1 MTNKEQDHTKRPRYI
16 RIFLNAFFLS
26 FVVFLILT
34 YFRNN
39 GFVPF
44 RYLFF

>member
-1 MTNKEQDHTKRPRYI
+1 MSKKPEDMNEPPKYI
-16 RIFLNAFFLS
+16 RIFLSGFVLAFLVYFT
-26 FVVFLILT
+26 LT

>member
-1 MTNKEQDHTKRPRYI
+1 MSKKCEDNNEPPKYI
-16 RIFLNAFFLS
+16 RVFLNGFMLSIVLFFT
-26 FVVFLILT
+26 LT

>member
-1 MTNKEQDHTKRPRYI
+1 MNKEPKIENPNYVRA
-16 RIFLNAFFLS
+16 FLRGFVLS
-26 FVVFLILT
+26 FLVFLILA
-34 YFRNN
+34 YCRNN

>member
-1 MTNKEQDHTKRPRYI
+1 MDDNPKYV
-16 RIFLNAFFLS
+16 RIFIRGFILS
-26 FVVFLILT
+26 FIVFLILA

>member
-1 MTNKEQDHTKRPRYI
+1 MSDKEKKENPKYI
-16 RIFLNAFFLS
+16 RIFLSGFILS
-26 FVVFLILT
+26 ALVYFILV